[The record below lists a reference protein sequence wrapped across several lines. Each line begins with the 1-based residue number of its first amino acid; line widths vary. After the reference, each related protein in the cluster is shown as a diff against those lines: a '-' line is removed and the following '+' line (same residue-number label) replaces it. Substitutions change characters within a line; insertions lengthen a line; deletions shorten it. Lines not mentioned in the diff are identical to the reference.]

1 RVATKINQ
9 LGSEYWLLP
18 QSHHQVCLETLLE
31 KMGKIGITS
40 LLVEG
45 GNKPLNSFINQKLVN
60 EFYTYL
66 APVII
71 SDYNPNQKL
80 SYNQISVRD

>member
-1 RVATKINQ
+1 
-9 LGSEYWLLP
+9 YWLLP
-18 QSHHQVCLETLLE
+18 QSQHQVCFDTLRE

-45 GNKPLNSFINQKLVN
+45 GNISLNSFINQKLVN
-60 EFYTYL
+60 EFYTYF

-71 SDYNPNQKL
+71 SDYNTKHQL
-80 SYNQISVRD
+80 SFNKISVREDIIITSCFKEN

>member
-1 RVATKINQ
+1 SQ
-9 LGSEYWLLP
+9 
-18 QSHHQVCLETLLE
+18 QQVCIDTLLE
-31 KMGKIGITS
+31 KMGKIGITR

-45 GNKPLNSFINQKLVN
+45 GNKTLNSFINQKLFN

-71 SDYNPNQKL
+71 ADYNPKQQL
-80 SYNQISVRD
+80 SFYQISVREDIIINSCF